1 MFTISYS
8 CAVIV
13 PIVSGALWDLTGW
26 SVAAFIPIVVCSLV
40 LIGLAPTIVLR
51 ENSAQA

>member
-13 PIVSGALWDLTGW
+13 PIVSGLTWDLTG
-26 SVAAFIPIVVCSLV
+26 VASAFAPMGAAALAT
-40 LIGLAPTIVLR
+40 LLLAPSLGLR
-51 ENSAQA
+51 RYVK